1 MEANPDTVARVEDTL
16 RMLGLSSYEAQGFGA
31 LIIHGVANADVIAD
45 TARIPRT
52 SAYKVMESLVQKG
65 FVKETE
71 GRPRMFKPEDLQVI
85 RDSIENRISNLFSD
99 LRVLQDS
106 LPSKGEPQLIYTI
119 YGKQKVLDKLI
130 EMFNLTEK
138 EIFVC
143 TPRVREIRIELKKAI
158 DNAIKRGVRVVFV
171 APPNKRV
178 PENSEVYRKESL
190 IATDA
195 VSDAT
200 RAMIA
205 GPDMDTCGYTDT
217 PALAMHVRQFINII
231 IGNTTAE
238 G

>member
-1 MEANPDTVARVEDTL
+1 MEANSDTVSRVEETL
-16 RMLGLSSYEAQGFGA
+16 RMLGLSSYEAQGFAA

-85 RDSIENRISNLFSD
+85 RDSIENRISNLFAD

-119 YGKQKVLDKLI
+119 YGRQKVFDKLI

-138 EIFVC
+138 EIIVC
-143 TPRVREIRIELKKAI
+143 TPRVREIRTELKKAI
-158 DNAIKRGVRVVFV
+158 ENTIKRGARVVFV

-178 PENSEVYRKESL
+178 PENSEVYRKDSL
-190 IATDA
+190 IATDV
-195 VSDAT
+195 VSDST
-200 RAMIA
+200 RALIA
-205 GPDMDTCGYTDT
+205 GPDMDACGYTDA
-217 PALAMHVRQFINII
+217 PVLAMHVRQFINII
-231 IGNTTAE
+231 IGNTIAE